1 MLRLDFTRSDGTKVE
16 CEDLR
21 AWCAALSRDDGYPG
35 DYSYA
40 TIDRSPDG
48 GQSVAIRRSLASMR

>member
-1 MLRLDFTRSDGTKVE
+1 MFSYYHRSRLDFTRSDATTVD

-21 AWCAALSRDDGYPG
+21 AGCAPLSSDDGYPG

-40 TIDRSPDG
+40 SIDRSPDG
-48 GQSVAIRRSLASMR
+48 G